1 MKVLNLKINLKQILI
16 VIALLIISNG
26 AKIFMFYNLRT
37 NANVSD
43 IDFYSYFDHLSVL
56 IFSILSVLSVVV
68 SWKFIN
74 KIDATNT
81 ILKFV
86 KVYIL
91 SFFIFTFIG
100 VIIDYVVL
108 HVLLNNN
115 LEYDIIIRV
124 INMLSVAFILVD
136 IFALTS
142 AFLYFRQSQKITL
155 ELEQTEKEKAT
166 LQSQILQ
173 KNLEPHFLFNN
184 LSVLSGLA
192 KKNPEQMEDFIDDF
206 SDVYRYY
213 LKHGKKQLVELKD
226 ELLFLISYM
235 NLMKKRFGNAY
246 QIVNNIENTDGFI
259 VPCSLQ
265 LCVENAIKHNKGSD
279 ENWLLISLS
288 RKEDTIVIK
297 NKLNKV
303 DFTLGTGTG
312 NEYLKRQY
320 QINFNTDVIFT
331 ETDTEFIV
339 EIPLISKI

>member
-16 VIALLIISNG
+16 VVVLLLLGNAG
-26 AKIFMFYNLRT
+26 KIYLLYNLRSK
-37 NANVSD
+37 SD
-43 IDFYSYFDHLSVL
+43 INFYDYFDHLSVFL
-56 IFSILSVLSVVV
+56 FSTVAVISVLA

-91 SFFIFTFIG
+91 SFFIF
-100 VIIDYVVL
+100 
-108 HVLLNNN
+108 
-115 LEYDIIIRV
+115 IIIGIIVDYILLGIIMSNNKYDFMVRF
-124 INMLSVAFILVD
+124 INTMSVAFILVD

-155 ELEQTEKEKAT
+155 ELEQTEKEKAII
-166 LQSQILQ
+166 QSQMLQ

-246 QIVNNIENTDGFI
+246 QIVNNIKNTDGFI
-259 VPCSLQ
+259 IPCSLQ

-297 NKLNKV
+297 NELNKV

-320 QINFNTDVIFT
+320 LLNFNKDVIFT

>member
-1 MKVLNLKINLKQILI
+1 MV
-16 VIALLIISNG
+16 
-26 AKIFMFYNLRT
+26 R
-37 NANVSD
+37 
-43 IDFYSYFDHLSVL
+43 
-56 IFSILSVLSVVV
+56 
-68 SWKFIN
+68 FIN
-74 KIDATNT
+74 T
-81 ILKFV
+81 
-86 KVYIL
+86 
-91 SFFIFTFIG
+91 
-100 VIIDYVVL
+100 
-108 HVLLNNN
+108 
-115 LEYDIIIRV
+115 
-124 INMLSVAFILVD
+124 MSVAFILVD

-155 ELEQTEKEKAT
+155 ELEQTEKEKAII
-166 LQSQILQ
+166 QSQMLQ

-246 QIVNNIENTDGFI
+246 QIVNNIKNTDGFI

-297 NKLNKV
+297 NELNKV

-320 QINFNTDVIFT
+320 QLNFNKDVIFT